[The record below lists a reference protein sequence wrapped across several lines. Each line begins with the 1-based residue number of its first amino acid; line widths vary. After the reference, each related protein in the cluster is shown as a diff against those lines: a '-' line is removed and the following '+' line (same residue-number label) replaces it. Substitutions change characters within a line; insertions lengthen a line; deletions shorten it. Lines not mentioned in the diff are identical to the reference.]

1 MEENI
6 FNWETTSKVIE
17 FTFTYNGG
25 EPIAMNGTI
34 NEATLVT
41 LEKFAE
47 KSLKIDQSQNVVV
60 SQQELKV
67 KMFDAVFKQQLHK
80 MNEISNIQERN
91 FYKTQVYDK
100 KIANAIEDLKK
111 TKAQQMADNSQE

>member
-25 EPIAMNGTI
+25 EPIVMNGTI